1 MSMRT
6 ALMEMANNE
15 ATQYKKGDKV
25 IVKVAKSSDPE
36 MRQHAKEFGDKIG
49 GVVQFQSG
57 SIVSVK
63 TSKGVL
69 NPSVKDVKCFKESVD
84 YGSRMTDA
92 QKKKFHD
99 LKKKMTGGPEYQK
112 IMRKNQSPVKS
123 DDEFHNLVLKKAMS
137 EERAAWVP
145 ESIADEQVEAF
156 MEATLA
162 AVTEGADT
170 FVFEGKSYKAKSKS
184 EAKKLDPVGK
194 ADADIDNDG
203 DVDSSDDYLKNR
215 RKAIKKSMKDDDDD
229 EVNEIDGA
237 ASGMRAADKEPTVN
251 LKSLKKRRAAEK
263 ARKTARPSPLRGK
276 KDMKFEST
284 ETIDEAMSGTY
295 MTVEYDYSDNFG
307 MLELY
312 KNGKKIGSWDGYLSH
327 ESGKNDLAIEATK
340 LAKKHGVNPNG
351 LKTVDGEDPKRTGKL
366 VPNKDFGFP
375 RGKAK
380 RESVE
385 EEKAPGA
392 TAQHGVDANTQDTFE
407 KQLSTRK
414 GEKDFVDQHSMEVG
428 MDIEK
433 ITAENKKSIEDA
445 LKVTPPRMGDQKAGD
460 NSFVSPIQSNIIDG
474 ITKALQQMKTNN

>member
-1 MSMRT
+1 
-6 ALMEMANNE
+6 MEMVNNQLDE
-15 ATQYKKGDKV
+15 ARKPSPGKDDGFATP
-25 IVKVAKSSDPE
+25 DP
-36 MRQHAKEFGDKIG
+36 RAT
-49 GVVQFQSG
+49 
-57 SIVSVK
+57 K
-63 TSKGVL
+63 TI
-69 NPSVKDVKCFKESVD
+69 D
-84 YGSRMTDA
+84 YGKRMTDA

-99 LKKKMTGGPEYQK
+99 LKKKMTDGPEHQK

-123 DDEFHNLVLKKAMS
+123 DDEFHNLVLKKVMS

-170 FVFEGKSYKAKSKS
+170 FVFEGKHYKAKSKA
-184 EAKKLDPVGK
+184 EAKKLDPVGQ

-203 DVDSSDDYLKNR
+203 DVDSSD
-215 RKAIKKSMKDDDDD
+215 AIKKSMKDDDDD

-251 LKSLKKRRAAEK
+251 LKALKKRRAAEK

-284 ETIDEAMSGTY
+284 E
-295 MTVEYDYSDNFG
+295 
-307 MLELY
+307 
-312 KNGKKIGSWDGYLSH
+312 
-327 ESGKNDLAIEATK
+327 
-340 LAKKHGVNPNG
+340 
-351 LKTVDGEDPKRTGKL
+351 
-366 VPNKDFGFP
+366 
-375 RGKAK
+375 
-380 RESVE
+380 SVE
-385 EEKAPGA
+385 EAKAPGA

-433 ITAENKKSIEDA
+433 ITAENKKSIEA
-445 LKVTPPRMGDQKAGD
+445 GLKASPARMGDNLKNGD

>member
-1 MSMRT
+1 
-6 ALMEMANNE
+6 MAQP
-15 ATQYKKGDKV
+15 A
-25 IVKVAKSSDPE
+25 SRSDLINYCK
-36 MRQHAKEFGDKIG
+36 RQLGAP
-49 GVVQFQSG
+49 
-57 SIVSVK
+57 
-63 TSKGVL
+63 VL
-69 NPSVKDVKCFKESVD
+69 EIN
-84 YGSRMTDA
+84 
-92 QKKKFHD
+92 
-99 LKKKMTGGPEYQK
+99 
-112 IMRKNQSPVKS
+112 
-123 DDEFHNLVLKKAMS
+123 
-137 EERAAWVP
+137 
-145 ESIADEQVEAF
+145 IADEQVEAF

-170 FVFEGKSYKAKSKS
+170 FVFEGKHYKAKSKS

-263 ARKTARPSPLRGK
+263 ARKTARPNPLRGK
-276 KDMKFEST
+276 KDMKFES
-284 ETIDEAMSGTY
+284 
-295 MTVEYDYSDNFG
+295 VE
-307 MLELY
+307 
-312 KNGKKIGSWDGYLSH
+312 
-327 ESGKNDLAIEATK
+327 
-340 LAKKHGVNPNG
+340 
-351 LKTVDGEDPKRTGKL
+351 
-366 VPNKDFGFP
+366 
-375 RGKAK
+375 
-380 RESVE
+380 VE
-385 EEKAPGA
+385 EAKAPGA

-445 LKVTPPRMGDQKAGD
+445 LKVTPPRMGDQNAGD

>member
-1 MSMRT
+1 MRT
-6 ALMEMANNE
+6 ALMEMSQNQLDE
-15 ATQYKKGDKV
+15 
-25 IVKVAKSSDPE
+25 
-36 MRQHAKEFGDKIG
+36 AKEVLSNFMNDRKKEQIISLAKQRGLKVKDMGDKIE
-49 GVVQFQSG
+49 VSG
-57 SIVSVK
+57 P
-63 TSKGVL
+63 KGKVADMIAIH
-69 NPSVKDVKCFKESVD
+69 K
-84 YGSRMTDA
+84 
-92 QKKKFHD
+92 
-99 LKKKMTGGPEYQK
+99 
-112 IMRKNQSPVKS
+112 PVY
-123 DDEFHNLVLKKAMS
+123 VR
-137 EERAAWVP
+137 ERAAWVP

-170 FVFEGKSYKAKSKS
+170 FVFEGKSYKAKSKA
-184 EAKKLDPVGK
+184 EAKKLDPVGQ

-251 LKSLKKRRAAEK
+251 LKALKKRRAAEK

-295 MTVEYDYSDNFG
+295 MTVEYDYSDDYG

-312 KNGKKIGSWDGYLSH
+312 KNGKKVGAWSGDLDSH
-327 ESGKNDLAIEATK
+327 SSGNPLAIEATK

-351 LKTVDGEDPKRTGKL
+351 LKTVDGENPKRTGKL
-366 VPNKDFGFP
+366 SPNKDFGFP
-375 RGKAK
+375 VQKAK

-385 EEKAPGA
+385 ESAG

-460 NSFVSPIQSNIIDG
+460 NSFVNPIQSNIIDG

>member
-1 MSMRT
+1 MSIRT
-6 ALMEMANNE
+6 ALMEMVNNQLDE
-15 ATQYKKGDKV
+15 NKNIIKLYQDMKAQGKKDHN
-25 IVKVAKSSDPE
+25 ILDY
-36 MRQHAKEFGDKIG
+36 
-49 GVVQFQSG
+49 
-57 SIVSVK
+57 IVSMPK
-63 TSKGVL
+63 YKRMTKDQIAKIIGDAKRKGI
-69 NPSVKDVKCFKESVD
+69 FKESVELD
-84 YGSRMTDA
+84 EAKEVLSNFMNDRKKEQIISLA
-92 QKKKFHD
+92 KQKG
-99 LKKKMTGGPEYQK
+99 LKVKDMGDKIEVSGPK
-112 IMRKNQSPVKS
+112 GKVADMIAIHKPVY
-123 DDEFHNLVLKKAMS
+123 VR
-137 EERAAWVP
+137 ERAAWVP

-170 FVFEGKSYKAKSKS
+170 FVFEGKHYKAKSKA
-184 EAKKLDPVGK
+184 EAKKLDPVGQ

-251 LKSLKKRRAAEK
+251 LKALKKRRAAEK

-284 ETIDEAMSGTY
+284 E
-295 MTVEYDYSDNFG
+295 
-307 MLELY
+307 
-312 KNGKKIGSWDGYLSH
+312 
-327 ESGKNDLAIEATK
+327 
-340 LAKKHGVNPNG
+340 
-351 LKTVDGEDPKRTGKL
+351 
-366 VPNKDFGFP
+366 
-375 RGKAK
+375 
-380 RESVE
+380 SVE
-385 EEKAPGA
+385 EAKAPGA
-392 TAQHGVDANTQDTFE
+392 TAQHGVDANTQDTYE

>member
-1 MSMRT
+1 MSIRT
-6 ALMEMANNE
+6 ALMEMANNQLDE
-15 ATQYKKGDKV
+15 NKNIIKLYQDMKAQGKKDHNILDYIGSMPKYKRMTRDQIAKIIGDAKRKGIFEESVELD
-25 IVKVAKSSDPE
+25 E
-36 MRQHAKEFGDKIG
+36 AKEVLSNFMNDRKKEQTISLAKQKGLKVKDMGDKIE
-49 GVVQFQSG
+49 VSG
-57 SIVSVK
+57 P
-63 TSKGVL
+63 KGKVADMIAIH
-69 NPSVKDVKCFKESVD
+69 K
-84 YGSRMTDA
+84 
-92 QKKKFHD
+92 
-99 LKKKMTGGPEYQK
+99 
-112 IMRKNQSPVKS
+112 PVY
-123 DDEFHNLVLKKAMS
+123 VR
-137 EERAAWVP
+137 ERAAWVP

-170 FVFEGKSYKAKSKS
+170 FVFEGKHYKAKSKA
-184 EAKKLDPVGK
+184 EAKKLDPVGQ

-215 RKAIKKSMKDDDDD
+215 RKTIKKSMKDDDDD

-251 LKSLKKRRAAEK
+251 LKALKKRRAAEK

-284 ETIDEAMSGTY
+284 E
-295 MTVEYDYSDNFG
+295 
-307 MLELY
+307 
-312 KNGKKIGSWDGYLSH
+312 
-327 ESGKNDLAIEATK
+327 
-340 LAKKHGVNPNG
+340 
-351 LKTVDGEDPKRTGKL
+351 
-366 VPNKDFGFP
+366 
-375 RGKAK
+375 
-380 RESVE
+380 SVE
-385 EEKAPGA
+385 EAKAPGA

>member
-1 MSMRT
+1 MSIRT
-6 ALMEMANNE
+6 ALMEMANNQMDE
-15 ATQYKKGDKV
+15 
-25 IVKVAKSSDPE
+25 VK
-36 MRQHAKEFGDKIG
+36 
-49 GVVQFQSG
+49 
-57 SIVSVK
+57 
-63 TSKGVL
+63 
-69 NPSVKDVKCFKESVD
+69 SVD
-84 YGSRMTDA
+84 YGKRMTDA
-92 QKKKFHD
+92 QKK
-99 LKKKMTGGPEYQK
+99 MTDGPEHQK
-112 IMRKNQSPVKS
+112 IMRKNQSPIKS

-215 RKAIKKSMKDDDDD
+215 RKAIKKSMKDD

-284 ETIDEAMSGTY
+284 ESVDEA
-295 MTVEYDYSDNFG
+295 
-307 MLELY
+307 
-312 KNGKKIGSWDGYLSH
+312 
-327 ESGKNDLAIEATK
+327 
-340 LAKKHGVNPNG
+340 
-351 LKTVDGEDPKRTGKL
+351 
-366 VPNKDFGFP
+366 
-375 RGKAK
+375 
-380 RESVE
+380 
-385 EEKAPGA
+385 KAPGA

>member
-1 MSMRT
+1 
-6 ALMEMANNE
+6 MEMANNQLDE
-15 ATQYKKGDKV
+15 AK
-25 IVKVAKSSDPE
+25 
-36 MRQHAKEFGDKIG
+36 
-49 GVVQFQSG
+49 
-57 SIVSVK
+57 
-63 TSKGVL
+63 
-69 NPSVKDVKCFKESVD
+69 SVD
-84 YGSRMTDA
+84 YGKRMTDA

-99 LKKKMTGGPEYQK
+99 LKKKMTDGPEHQK

-215 RKAIKKSMKDDDDD
+215 RKAIKKSMAEEMDPTDHVKYNDEMKMYCVYDKDSKVVAKFEDEKEANAYAIKNHDALMGRDKMDDDDD

-276 KDMKFEST
+276 KDMKFES
-284 ETIDEAMSGTY
+284 
-295 MTVEYDYSDNFG
+295 VE
-307 MLELY
+307 
-312 KNGKKIGSWDGYLSH
+312 
-327 ESGKNDLAIEATK
+327 
-340 LAKKHGVNPNG
+340 
-351 LKTVDGEDPKRTGKL
+351 
-366 VPNKDFGFP
+366 
-375 RGKAK
+375 
-380 RESVE
+380 VE
-385 EEKAPGA
+385 EAKAPGA

>member
-6 ALMEMANNE
+6 ALMEMAQNQLDE
-15 ATQYKKGDKV
+15 ARKPSPGKDDGFATP
-25 IVKVAKSSDPE
+25 DP
-36 MRQHAKEFGDKIG
+36 RAT
-49 GVVQFQSG
+49 
-57 SIVSVK
+57 K
-63 TSKGVL
+63 T
-69 NPSVKDVKCFKESVD
+69 VD
-84 YGSRMTDA
+84 YGKRMTDA
-92 QKKKFHD
+92 QKKNFHA
-99 LKKKMTGGPEYQK
+99 LKKKMTDGPEHQK
-112 IMRKNQSPVKS
+112 IMRKNQSRIKS

-162 AVTEGADT
+162 AVTEGVDT
-170 FVFEGKSYKAKSKS
+170 FVFEGKSYKAKSKA
-184 EAKKLDPVGK
+184 EAKKLDPVGQ

-203 DVDSSDDYLKNR
+203 DVDSSDGYLKNR
-215 RKAIKKSMKDDDDD
+215 RKAIKKSMKDDD

-237 ASGMRAADKEPTVN
+237 ASGMRAADKTDKQDASYRDSPVKS
-251 LKSLKKRRAAEK
+251 LKALKKRRAAEK
-263 ARKTARPSPLRGK
+263 ARKTARPNPLRGK

-295 MTVEYDYSDNFG
+295 MTVDYDYSDNFG
-307 MLELY
+307 ILELF
-312 KNGKKIGSWDGYLSH
+312 KNGKKIGSWDGYPSS
-327 ESGKNDLAIEATK
+327 ESGKNYLAIEATK

-351 LKTVDGEDPKRTGKL
+351 LKTVDAENSKRTGKL

-385 EEKAPGA
+385 EAKAPGA
-392 TAQHGVDANTQDTFE
+392 TAQHGVDANTQDTYE

-445 LKVTPPRMGDQKAGD
+445 LKVTPPRMGDQKSGD

>member
-1 MSMRT
+1 
-6 ALMEMANNE
+6 
-15 ATQYKKGDKV
+15 
-25 IVKVAKSSDPE
+25 
-36 MRQHAKEFGDKIG
+36 
-49 GVVQFQSG
+49 
-57 SIVSVK
+57 
-63 TSKGVL
+63 
-69 NPSVKDVKCFKESVD
+69 
-84 YGSRMTDA
+84 
-92 QKKKFHD
+92 
-99 LKKKMTGGPEYQK
+99 
-112 IMRKNQSPVKS
+112 
-123 DDEFHNLVLKKAMS
+123 MS

-170 FVFEGKSYKAKSKS
+170 FVFEGKSYKVKSKS

-276 KDMKFEST
+276 KDMKFESK

-312 KNGKKIGSWDGYLSH
+312 KNGKKIGSWDGYLSI

-460 NSFVSPIQSNIIDG
+460 NSFVNPIQSNIIDG

>member
-1 MSMRT
+1 MSIRT
-6 ALMEMANNE
+6 ALMEMANNQLDE
-15 ATQYKKGDKV
+15 NKNIIKLYQDMKAQGKKDHNILDYIGSMPKYKRMTRDQIAKIIGDAKRKGIFEESVELD
-25 IVKVAKSSDPE
+25 E
-36 MRQHAKEFGDKIG
+36 AKEVLSNFMNDRKKEQTISLAKQKGLKVKDMGDKIE
-49 GVVQFQSG
+49 VSG
-57 SIVSVK
+57 P
-63 TSKGVL
+63 KGKVADMIAIH
-69 NPSVKDVKCFKESVD
+69 K
-84 YGSRMTDA
+84 
-92 QKKKFHD
+92 
-99 LKKKMTGGPEYQK
+99 
-112 IMRKNQSPVKS
+112 PVY
-123 DDEFHNLVLKKAMS
+123 VR
-137 EERAAWVP
+137 ERAAWVP

-170 FVFEGKSYKAKSKS
+170 FVFEGKHYKAKSKA
-184 EAKKLDPVGK
+184 EAKKLDPVGQ

-215 RKAIKKSMKDDDDD
+215 RKTIKKSMKDDDDD

-251 LKSLKKRRAAEK
+251 LKALKKRRAAEK

-284 ETIDEAMSGTY
+284 E
-295 MTVEYDYSDNFG
+295 
-307 MLELY
+307 
-312 KNGKKIGSWDGYLSH
+312 
-327 ESGKNDLAIEATK
+327 
-340 LAKKHGVNPNG
+340 
-351 LKTVDGEDPKRTGKL
+351 
-366 VPNKDFGFP
+366 
-375 RGKAK
+375 
-380 RESVE
+380 SVE
-385 EEKAPGA
+385 EAKAPGS

>member
-1 MSMRT
+1 MSIRT
-6 ALMEMANNE
+6 ALMEMANNQLDE
-15 ATQYKKGDKV
+15 NKNIIKLYQDMKAQGKKDHN
-25 IVKVAKSSDPE
+25 ILDY
-36 MRQHAKEFGDKIG
+36 
-49 GVVQFQSG
+49 
-57 SIVSVK
+57 IVSMPK
-63 TSKGVL
+63 YKRMTKDQIAKIIGDAKRKGI
-69 NPSVKDVKCFKESVD
+69 FKESVELD
-84 YGSRMTDA
+84 EAKEVLSNFMNDRKKEQIISLA
-92 QKKKFHD
+92 KQKG
-99 LKKKMTGGPEYQK
+99 LKVKDMGDKIEVSGPK
-112 IMRKNQSPVKS
+112 GKVADMIAIHKPVY
-123 DDEFHNLVLKKAMS
+123 VR
-137 EERAAWVP
+137 ERAAWVP

-170 FVFEGKSYKAKSKS
+170 FVFEGKHYKAKSKA
-184 EAKKLDPVGK
+184 EAKKLDPVGQ

-251 LKSLKKRRAAEK
+251 LKALKKRRAAEK

-276 KDMKFEST
+276 KDMKFES
-284 ETIDEAMSGTY
+284 
-295 MTVEYDYSDNFG
+295 VE
-307 MLELY
+307 
-312 KNGKKIGSWDGYLSH
+312 
-327 ESGKNDLAIEATK
+327 
-340 LAKKHGVNPNG
+340 
-351 LKTVDGEDPKRTGKL
+351 
-366 VPNKDFGFP
+366 
-375 RGKAK
+375 
-380 RESVE
+380 VE
-385 EEKAPGA
+385 EAKAPGA
-392 TAQHGVDANTQDTFE
+392 TAQHGVDANTQDTYE

-445 LKVTPPRMGDQKAGD
+445 LKVTPPRMGDQKSGD

>member
-1 MSMRT
+1 MSIRT
-6 ALMEMANNE
+6 ALMEMANNQLDE
-15 ATQYKKGDKV
+15 ARKPSPGKDDGFATP
-25 IVKVAKSSDPE
+25 DP
-36 MRQHAKEFGDKIG
+36 RAT
-49 GVVQFQSG
+49 
-57 SIVSVK
+57 K
-63 TSKGVL
+63 T
-69 NPSVKDVKCFKESVD
+69 VD
-84 YGSRMTDA
+84 YGKRMTDA
-92 QKKKFHD
+92 RKKKFHD
-99 LKKKMTGGPEYQK
+99 LKKKMTDGPEHQK
-112 IMRKNQSPVKS
+112 IMRKNQSRIKS

-137 EERAAWVP
+137 EEVELDEATVSIFKGMKRQPGKMLSNKVQVKSFKDRNAMGAFLTKGNNGLFWKETGVSGLKSGTYRLNMVRGKDGKPAREFIKESAERAAWVP

-170 FVFEGKSYKAKSKS
+170 FVFEGKHYKAKSKA
-184 EAKKLDPVGK
+184 EAKKLDPVGQ

-276 KDMKFEST
+276 KDMKFES
-284 ETIDEAMSGTY
+284 
-295 MTVEYDYSDNFG
+295 VE
-307 MLELY
+307 
-312 KNGKKIGSWDGYLSH
+312 
-327 ESGKNDLAIEATK
+327 
-340 LAKKHGVNPNG
+340 
-351 LKTVDGEDPKRTGKL
+351 
-366 VPNKDFGFP
+366 
-375 RGKAK
+375 
-380 RESVE
+380 VE
-385 EEKAPGA
+385 EAKAPGA

>member
-1 MSMRT
+1 MSIRT
-6 ALMEMANNE
+6 ALMEMANNQLDE
-15 ATQYKKGDKV
+15 NKNIIKLYQDMKAQGKKDHNILDYIMSMPKYKRMTKDQIAKIIGDAKRKG
-25 IVKVAKSSDPE
+25 I
-36 MRQHAKEFGDKIG
+36 
-49 GVVQFQSG
+49 
-57 SIVSVK
+57 
-63 TSKGVL
+63 
-69 NPSVKDVKCFKESVD
+69 FKESIELDEVKSVD
-84 YGSRMTDA
+84 YGKRMTDA

-99 LKKKMTGGPEYQK
+99 LKKKMTDGPEHQK

-263 ARKTARPSPLRGK
+263 ARKTARPNPLRGK
-276 KDMKFEST
+276 KDMKFES
-284 ETIDEAMSGTY
+284 
-295 MTVEYDYSDNFG
+295 VE
-307 MLELY
+307 
-312 KNGKKIGSWDGYLSH
+312 
-327 ESGKNDLAIEATK
+327 
-340 LAKKHGVNPNG
+340 
-351 LKTVDGEDPKRTGKL
+351 
-366 VPNKDFGFP
+366 
-375 RGKAK
+375 
-380 RESVE
+380 VE
-385 EEKAPGA
+385 EAKAPGA